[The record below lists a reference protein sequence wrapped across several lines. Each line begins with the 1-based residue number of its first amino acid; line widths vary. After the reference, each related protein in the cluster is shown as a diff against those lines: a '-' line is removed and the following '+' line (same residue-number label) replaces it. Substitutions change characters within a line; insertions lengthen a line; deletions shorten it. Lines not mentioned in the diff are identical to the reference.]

1 MEFREYADR
10 DMLEL
15 GLASVLGG
23 ELTNALQQPGDV
35 LFVVPGG
42 TTPAPVFDVLC
53 AVNLEWERVTVA
65 PTDERWVSEDSPRS
79 NARLI
84 REHLL
89 VERAAQAKFLSLYTG
104 APTPEEAFGELV
116 EKIEPLLPIS
126 VALLGMG
133 EDMHVASLFPGCK
146 NLASALRDEAPDLLP
161 MHPPGQPE
169 ARITLTAPVLNG
181 ALSKHLV
188 ITGEAKRSALE
199 KAREIGDPLQ
209 APVLAVLDGAVVH
222 WAA

>member
-1 MEFREYADR
+1 MEFREYPDR

-15 GLASVLGG
+15 GLASTLGG
-23 ELTNALQQPGDV
+23 ELTNALQQREDV

-42 TTPAPVFDVLC
+42 STPAPVFDALC
-53 AVNLEWERVTVA
+53 ATSLDWSRITVV
-65 PTDERWVSEDSPRS
+65 PSDERWVSEDSPRS

-89 VERAAQAKFLSLYTG
+89 VERAAEATFISLYTG
-104 APTPEEAFGELV
+104 APTPEDAFGELA
-116 EKIEPLLPIS
+116 ERIEPLLPVS

-146 NLASALRDEAPDLLP
+146 NLAAALRDEAPDVLP
-161 MHPPGQPE
+161 MHPPGQTE

-188 ITGEAKRSALE
+188 IVGDAKRAALE
-199 KAREIGDPLQ
+199 KAQKIGDPLQ
-209 APVLAVLDGAVVH
+209 APVVAVLDGAIVH